1 MQPTEEQQK
10 ILDNTENSHPI
21 LWLTGSLYIVPGY
34 LSYSKGYSYHAS
46 SCFLL
51 ALTSFI
57 QHSISHPKLLIV
69 DQAAMV
75 NYLICSFYIGF
86 AYNVSPKIIWLGAVT
101 VLYSAYAYVLGKK
114 YGILVWSNDVA
125 TRTFYHSLMHLST
138 SSVVYF
144 AIQDASN

>member
-1 MQPTEEQQK
+1 MH
-10 ILDNTENSHPI
+10 SHPI

-57 QHSISHPKLLIV
+57 QHSTSHPNLLVV

-86 AYNVSPKIIWLGAVT
+86 AYKVSPKIISLGALS
-101 VLYSAYAYVLGKK
+101 VLYSAYAYVIGKK
-114 YGILVWSNDVA
+114 YGTFAWSNHIA
-125 TRTFYHSLMHLST
+125 TRTFYHSLIHLST

-144 AIQDASN
+144 AVQDATKEHFKPTLHG

>member
-1 MQPTEEQQK
+1 MH
-10 ILDNTENSHPI
+10 SHPI

-57 QHSISHPKLLIV
+57 QHSTSHPNLLVI

-86 AYNVSPKIIWLGAVT
+86 AYNVSPKIISLGAAA
-101 VLYSAYAYVLGKK
+101 VLYSAYVYVIGKK
-114 YGILVWSNDVA
+114 YGTFVWSNDIS

-144 AIQDASN
+144 AIQGAPNISQSSE